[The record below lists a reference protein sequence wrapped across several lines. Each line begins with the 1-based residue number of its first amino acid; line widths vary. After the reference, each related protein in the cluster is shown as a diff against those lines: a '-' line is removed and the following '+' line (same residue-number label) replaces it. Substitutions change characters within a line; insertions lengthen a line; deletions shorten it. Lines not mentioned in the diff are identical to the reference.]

1 MARSLTS
8 GMETAISGD
17 VVRPILLL
25 DLNFSSPIY
34 FWSGSGTLTIGTT
47 DYLGV
52 GDLLN
57 MSTIEETQDLGAS
70 GLTLELTGINGT
82 TLLNKALIEDYQGNS
97 VTLKLGALDDNN
109 SLISD
114 PVTMFAGFMDV
125 LTIQEGGDIA
135 TISLK
140 VENKLIKL
148 NKAKVRRYTDQ
159 DQKADHSSDDG
170 FAYVTNIAEK
180 DIIWGQK
187 SETASQS
194 SLESIRVGRY

>member
-8 GMETAISGD
+8 GMEAAISGE

-97 VTLKLGALDDNN
+97 VTLKLGALHDNN

>member
-8 GMETAISGD
+8 GMEAAISGE

>member
-170 FAYVTNIAEK
+170 FAFVTNIAEK